1 MPAFQRPIPLRT
13 RGLSLDSLSRASLS
27 SSSTRNLSIPGRHPP
42 PLTPRPT
49 VAASARPPPAGG
61 APASR
66 GCRPGP
72 SPLPRRGP
80 GCREGGGPATPRR
93 DRPGRGGAPA
103 CRRPQRGGGGAARRP
118 HLSAARPGTPAKR
131 RPGAEGPRPSLR
143 QSPCFSPRCGSLGL
157 ALPSAMATPPSRSP
171 HSLFTAPDRPPKS
184 GQTAARPLAAA
195 ALASAG
201 PDRASGSDW
210 LARRLFSTSAPDW
223 LSRTAFPGEPLTFH
237 SSSASHPQTRF
248 PPVRGPDG
256 QWGNGE
262 RPVGGR
268 LGGVVGGKHSQWERA
283 AHPGSAAPPPA
294 TRDPEGRARCHAR
307 LPLHGSPARAK
318 GAGPAAGA
326 RARPAALAACLG
338 PATVDP
344 GAPQVGLATHSHS
357 WV

>member
-268 LGGVVGGKHSQWERA
+268 LGGVVGGKHSQ
-283 AHPGSAAPPPA
+283 
-294 TRDPEGRARCHAR
+294 
-307 LPLHGSPARAK
+307 
-318 GAGPAAGA
+318 
-326 RARPAALAACLG
+326 
-338 PATVDP
+338 
-344 GAPQVGLATHSHS
+344 
-357 WV
+357 

>member
-1 MPAFQRPIPLRT
+1 MPASQRPIPLRT

-49 VAASARPPPAGG
+49 VTASARPPPAGG
-61 APASR
+61 APSSR

-72 SPLPRRGP
+72 SPLPCRGP

-93 DRPGRGGAPA
+93 DSPGRGGAPA
-103 CRRPQRGGGGAARRP
+103 SRRPQRGGGGAARRP

-143 QSPCFSPRCGSLGL
+143 QSPCFSPRCGSSGL

-195 ALASAG
+195 ALTSAG
-201 PDRASGSDW
+201 PDGASGSDW

-223 LSRTAFPGEPLTFH
+223 LSRTPFPGEPLTFH

-248 PPVRGPDG
+248 PPLRGPDG
-256 QWGNGE
+256 QWGNEE

-268 LGGVVGGKHSQWERA
+268 LGGVVVGEAQPMGARRTSRLS
-283 AHPGSAAPPPA
+283 SAAP
-294 TRDPEGRARCHAR
+294 GHAR
-307 LPLHGSPARAK
+307 SGGSRPVPRPTTLAREP
-318 GAGPAAGA
+318 GPRERCGA
-326 RARPAALAACLG
+326 RSGRESPPSSPCGVLG
-338 PATVDP
+338 SCHRGPWRAP
-344 GAPQVGLATHSHS
+344 GGSGYPQP
-357 WV
+357 